1 MSERREIHISAFM
14 TDDRTNEL
22 LRSATHDDLVVMDY
36 QSYRRGVSLKVP
48 AGVSVRVLQNPAT
61 ISPQD

>member
-14 TDDRTNEL
+14 TNERVDEL
-22 LRSATHDDLVVMDY
+22 LKSATHDDMVVMDY
-36 QSYRRGVSLKVP
+36 QSYRRGVSVKVP
-48 AGVSVRVLQNPAT
+48 AGVRLRVLQNPAP